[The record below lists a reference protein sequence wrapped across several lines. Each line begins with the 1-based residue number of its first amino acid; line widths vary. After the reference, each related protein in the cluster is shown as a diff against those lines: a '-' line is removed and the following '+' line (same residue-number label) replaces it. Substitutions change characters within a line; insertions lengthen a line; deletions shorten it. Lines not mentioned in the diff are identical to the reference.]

1 MRSAIIFCSVLLLL
15 FAGCASQRQKPVCAE
30 IQYRLDHMDQ
40 SPDQRAW
47 LEDELRDCKAQQEEY
62 AKSDTLTNKVKKSIY
77 ELYEESKKD
86 SSKTSVA
93 TSSSSSLPSSSS
105 VASSADSSS
114 GISSAAEQSSSSAVT
129 DK

>member
-1 MRSAIIFCSVLLLL
+1 MSKFFFLCMALLLI
-15 FAGCASQRQKPVCAE
+15 GCASQRQKPVCAE
-30 IQYRLDHMDQ
+30 IQYRLDHLDQ

-77 ELYEESKKD
+77 ELYEETKKETLSR
-86 SSKTSVA
+86 SSSA
-93 TSSSSSLPSSSS
+93 AILYSSLAAGSSSSSGAPL
-105 VASSADSSS
+105 
-114 GISSAAEQSSSSAVT
+114 SSAAVDSSAVM